1 MSDAA
6 LVDAQIALSDAVAAW
21 CGRNVVAA
29 IRRGQ
34 RDAAAQWCRL
44 SAETRLD
51 FGSRIV
57 ADATVEGA
65 FVEPCSVPRVAAP
78 TADRPVL
85 RWLHVFSITYT
96 TGGHTAIGRRWIEA
110 DPSSD
115 VHDAVLTEQT
125 LADAAPAFLEAVATR
140 GGSTMALRPAV
151 EGLAA
156 RADRLREIAAGY
168 DAVVLHI
175 HMWDPVPLMSFGT
188 PGGPPVFLVNHADHV
203 FWLGARIADRV
214 INIRPSGEA
223 VCVEN
228 RGVDR
233 MVRLPLPLPRTFT
246 TIDRALGVACRETLS
261 IAPQAPVFLTIG
273 TSYKYRPLAGFS
285 FIDAAEQLL
294 ARVPDAHLIAVG
306 PGDGASEWAGV
317 RSTFAPR
324 VHTVGVQQDVRPFV
338 AAATVYLEGFP
349 FGSLTALLEAV
360 LGGLPPVLA
369 PAQCPLP
376 YRSDDFALASVSVPE
391 DIPAYVREAEALATT
406 SQVSHT
412 DALRQRVV
420 EAHCQPRWNAHL
432 AEVRELVVSGLRHDV
447 YPLAHAE
454 PLDIERARYWAR
466 FLRGG
471 NRENPFRAAFASA
484 LRRGLRPRVDRA
496 LARALEQARGTGLP
510 VAHPLTA
517 ALGSRVLSVLP
528 KRAALKYYVGE

>member
-1 MSDAA
+1 
-6 LVDAQIALSDAVAAW
+6 
-21 CGRNVVAA
+21 
-29 IRRGQ
+29 
-34 RDAAAQWCRL
+34 
-44 SAETRLD
+44 
-51 FGSRIV
+51 
-57 ADATVEGA
+57 
-65 FVEPCSVPRVAAP
+65 
-78 TADRPVL
+78 
-85 RWLHVFSITYT
+85 
-96 TGGHTAIGRRWIEA
+96 
-110 DPSSD
+110 
-115 VHDAVLTEQT
+115 
-125 LADAAPAFLEAVATR
+125 
-140 GGSTMALRPAV
+140 MALRPAV

-188 PGGPPVFLVNHADHV
+188 PGGPPVFLVNRADHV
-203 FWLGARIADRV
+203 FGSEPASRIASSTSVHRARRCASR
-214 INIRPSGEA
+214 IAGRPHRS
-223 VCVEN
+223 
-228 RGVDR
+228 
-233 MVRLPLPLPRTFT
+233 LPLPLPRTFT
-246 TIDRALGVACRETLS
+246 TIDRALGVVCRETLS

-391 DIPAYVREAEALATT
+391 DIPAYVREARALATT

-420 EAHCQPRWNAHL
+420 KAHCQPHWNTHL

-447 YPLAHAE
+447 YPLAHAQ

-471 NRENPFRAAFASA
+471 NHDNPFRATFASA

-496 LARALEQARGTGLP
+496 LARALEQARGTGPP

-517 ALGSRVLSVLP
+517 ALGIRVLSVLP